1 MEPIYLYDT
10 TLRDGTQGEN
20 ITFSADEKVKIALR
34 LDDIGIHYI
43 EGGWPGSN
51 PKDMQFFDLAK
62 RVSFKNA
69 RLVAFGSTRK
79 PGTTPEQDPNLQAL
93 LASGTPTVTIFGKSW
108 DMHVEEIM
116 ANSLEENL
124 AMINHSV
131 GYLKSNGRETI
142 YDAEHFFDGY
152 KHNPDYAVQTLF
164 AALDGGADFIVL
176 CDTNGGTLPFEI
188 DSIFKEVQQL
198 LVDRDDAGSNDITVK
213 LGIHTHNDCGLAVAN
228 TITAVHAGA
237 VMVQGTINGYG
248 ERCGNADLTSVV
260 PVLDLK
266 MNKPCISGDNL
277 KKLKPLSRY
286 ISETANQVP
295 VNNRPFVGKSA
306 FAHKGGIHVSAIMKA
321 PKAYEHMD
329 PALVGNQRRV
339 LVSDMSGKSN
349 VVYKARE
356 LGIELDTNGYDSS
369 KIVSEIKQLEQ
380 QGYQFDVADGS
391 FKILMEKFTDQF
403 EPLFTLESF
412 RVTIEKDKDQP
423 CSSQATMKISVGG
436 KEEITAAEGYGP
448 VSALDNA
455 LRKALDRF
463 FPDLDTMR
471 LVDFKVRVIDGN
483 RATAAKVRV
492 FIESRDQDKIWS
504 TIGVSEIRIRSGVPS
519 GYQKTSSK
527 PAGRHWPTAFNSNW
541 QVKIK
546 FAAAMS
552 RHRKNCRFLISNQIR
567 IIVSKE
573 STID

>member
-1 MEPIYLYDT
+1 
-10 TLRDGTQGEN
+10 LRDGTQGEN

-79 PGTTPEQDPNLQAL
+79 PGTAPEQDPNLQAL

-124 AMINHSV
+124 AMINDSV
-131 GYLKSNGRETI
+131 RYLKNDGRETI

-152 KHNPDYAVQTLF
+152 KHNPEYAVKTLF

-198 LVDRDDAGSNDITVK
+198 LVDRNAAESNDITVK

-228 TITAVHAGA
+228 TITAVHSGA

-248 ERCGNADLTSVV
+248 ERCGNADLTSVI

-277 KKLKPLSRY
+277 KKLKSLSRY

-504 TIGVSEIRIRSGVPS
+504 TIGVSEDIIEAS
-519 GYQKTSSK
+519 
-527 PAGRHWPTAFNSNW
+527 W
-541 QVKIK
+541 QALADSFQFKLASENEI
-546 FAAAMS
+546 
-552 RHRKNCRFLISNQIR
+552 RHRKAPAQEELPIFG
-567 IIVSKE
+567 K
-573 STID
+573 